1 MPYPEVVVALGD
13 ENENQ
18 TGIAGNPLYVQ
29 GTVTATSTNPVV
41 TPATGIGAILLSY
54 SPGAAF
60 WLEGVTLHL
69 SAAGTTSENFRV
81 WLDANDG
88 TPYDTILLSQ
98 DLSTGSVT
106 DLLWQPDSP
115 LPCEPGDA
123 IVVTWPNSEGRIYGV
138 RIVTRTI

>member
-18 TGIAGNPLYVQ
+18 IGIAGNPLYVQ

-41 TPATGIGAILLSY
+41 TSATGIGAILLSY

-69 SAAGTTSENFRV
+69 TLKTSASGWTLTTGLPTTRYYCPRICPQDRLPTCYGNQTARYLANLETPSLLHGPTRRAGYTAFAS
-81 WLDANDG
+81 
-88 TPYDTILLSQ
+88 
-98 DLSTGSVT
+98 
-106 DLLWQPDSP
+106 
-115 LPCEPGDA
+115 
-123 IVVTWPNSEGRIYGV
+123 
-138 RIVTRTI
+138 